1 MKVVVDCG
9 NGTEP
14 HAMKTFEYATA
25 IFVVTTGDVIVVNQT
40 KRVLAKIQELL
51 FPPEMV
57 QVVINRYN
65 PNHIVNPTIISK
77 NLNRQVFAAI
87 PEDVNTCDSALA
99 KSIPLCIAVPNAPIS
114 RAYHDL
120 VRKIQQVNLL
130 ENLAKLK
137 QLRPR
142 QPLTI
147 PTGVL
152 ADLVAAGVAA
162 DTGIAAVLSLASNAG
177 DADYIAFRRNVERD
191 IAQGASPA
199 ASVGVRLRAMGDMAA
214 EAPRDLSTGQTGS
227 TAPPRKIK
235 P

>member
-1 MKVVVDCG
+1 MRRAFGLIAIVTMLAAGSLSQASAQEPRLAGRLTDAARTQVDG
-9 NGTEP
+9 ILVAARTAGLPTEP
-14 HAMKTFEYATA
+14 LVDRALEGAVKGASPERIVAAVNRLFEELRVARLAFGDGASPAELTA
-25 IFVVTTGDVIVVNQT
+25 
-40 KRVLAKIQELL
+40 
-51 FPPEMV
+51 
-57 QVVINRYN
+57 
-65 PNHIVNPTIISK
+65 
-77 NLNRQVFAAI
+77 AA
-87 PEDVNTCDSALA
+87 SAL
-99 KSIPLCIAVPNAPIS
+99 
-114 RAYHDL
+114 RAGATRADL
-120 VRKIQQVNLL
+120 AR
-130 ENLAKLK
+130 LK

-162 DTGIAAVLSLASNAG
+162 DTGIAAVLALASNAG

-214 EAPRDLSTGQTGS
+214 EAPRDLTSTGSNS